1 MVCFTTLLTVSLN
14 EQKFL
19 ILMCSKWSFISPV
32 LAVMDSLKKKTYSKA
47 KSYSPLLFSRG
58 LLQFKFIVRLEF
70 MLWVA

>member
-32 LAVMDSLKKKTYSKA
+32 LAVMDSLKKKKN
-47 KSYSPLLFSRG
+47 
-58 LLQFKFIVRLEF
+58 LLQGQKVILPYYFLEVF
-70 MLWVA
+70 YNLNL

>member
-32 LAVMDSLKKKTYSKA
+32 LAVMDSLKKKTYSKG
-47 KSYSPLLFSRG
+47 KKLFS
-58 LLQFKFIVRLEF
+58 LIIF
-70 MLWVA
+70 

>member
-32 LAVMDSLKKKTYSKA
+32 LAVMDSLKKKKKTYSKG
-47 KSYSPLLFSRG
+47 KKLFS
-58 LLQFKFIVRLEF
+58 LIIF
-70 MLWVA
+70 